1 MPPID
6 IGLLFISLLVL
17 LFSLTVHE
25 AAHAIAADRLGDD
38 TARMLGRISL
48 NPLVHIDPLGTIVL
62 PLLAS
67 VTGAPLLGWAK
78 PVPVN
83 PLRLKHYRRDFM
95 IIAAAGPVSN
105 LVLAL
110 CASLLFRL
118 LGPAFLTSA
127 SPGVAEPLTVLLTRA
142 FDLNILLAV
151 FNLVPVPPL
160 DRGNVLAGLLPAR
173 GAEVIDS
180 MRPYGFFILYALL
193 FTGVLSTI
201 ITPPYLFLRGL
212 LAL

>member
-17 LFSLTVHE
+17 LFSLTIHE

-160 DRGNVLAGLLPAR
+160 D
-173 GAEVIDS
+173 
-180 MRPYGFFILYALL
+180 
-193 FTGVLSTI
+193 
-201 ITPPYLFLRGL
+201 
-212 LAL
+212 